1 MSKAE
6 SGMTNLKRLIDRYEH
21 LRRQPILKSSRET
34 LSWWEALQRA
44 SSKELLDKMD
54 KAVAVAKTRLQI
66 AEIPIIG
73 VVGQLNAGKS
83 SVVASLLS
91 EAGRRRVPR
100 GVESKYGTHRFVYWF
115 PERCRQEQ
123 SLQEHIQ
130 QILLSAH
137 EQWPEMLS
145 EDSEQAFEQY
155 RSGRDRPEKIPVP
168 LVAYDPELIKFGFL
182 DCMDIQTKDEPGSK
196 APSHELGARRNE
208 RLEFVA
214 RAARV
219 CSAFFVVWER
229 AQVRDRLLD
238 ELLGQLR
245 QRMADVP
252 MYLLVN
258 KVRPSR
264 PDPLRSIL
272 EDDPDVS
279 TLKSKYQLNGV
290 YVAMDYEVSGWED
303 YTPRGLWQGSADSEP
318 RQTNGADSGKSTER
332 FPMFYTAEPR
342 HRDSQQDIK
351 EYIQD
356 ISREYWLVEL
366 YRQLEPGQL
375 QQQAARS
382 HVQELQQLVK
392 KSLDYLK
399 DWQADC
405 EKNTHEAYQ
414 GLLRFCRDLFA
425 DEKDEPKQIA
435 NQQFMSDLHEAI
447 IRNAPWLVRA
457 ADWIGQKSRHA
468 AETVKN
474 RIIKGWIKL
483 PGVEGLKE
491 GWNKLWEKIFP
502 SQPEQPPLPFKTAEK
517 LAEEL
522 QYQRWIPKTC
532 TRDELKELISEVL
545 PNFHKWLELKT
556 DPQELDR
563 MAQDF
568 WKNLEVWEKFKI
580 LGKSVVVVVGAAV
593 GLAAGVTALVDGG
606 ATLLSTFSLTSWL
619 ATHIAGLEAL
629 TVAVIGTGLAFAVY
643 YDGLVKYNTLPALT
657 TLFYLFC
664 DAFGL
669 PRELCPDK
677 PLRVTFG
684 RGTQREFTLPKLE
697 VPPLRQILPL
707 PNTGIWNW
715 EKEVVREWR
724 ELANERS

>member
-54 KAVAVAKTRLQI
+54 NAVAVARTRLQI
-66 AEIPIIG
+66 AKIPIIG

-115 PERCRQEQ
+115 PQRCLQDQ
-123 SLQEHIQ
+123 SLQQLIQ
-130 QILLSAH
+130 EILSGAH
-137 EQWPEMLS
+137 KELPEMLS
-145 EDSEQAFEQY
+145 EDSERAFEQY

-168 LVAYDPELIKFGFL
+168 LVAYDPRLREFGFL

-214 RAARV
+214 QAARV

-229 AQVRDRLLD
+229 SQVRDRLLD

-252 MYLLVN
+252 MYLLIN

-303 YTPRGLWQGSADSEP
+303 YTPRGLLQGSADNEP

-342 HRDSQQDIK
+342 HFDSQQDIK
-351 EYIQD
+351 YIQN
-356 ISREYWLVEL
+356 IPREYWLVEL

-375 QQQAARS
+375 HQQAARS

-392 KSLDYLK
+392 KSLGALER
-399 DWQADC
+399 WQADC
-405 EKNTHEAYQ
+405 KKNTDEAYE

-435 NQQFMSDLHEAI
+435 NQQFMSDLHEAM
-447 IRNAPWLVRA
+447 IRNAPVLVRFA
-457 ADWIGQKSRHA
+457 ERIGQNSLRA
-468 AETVKN
+468 VETVKN
-474 RIIKGWIKL
+474 WTIKSWIKL
-483 PGVEGLKE
+483 PGVDKVKE
-491 GWNKLWEKIFP
+491 GWNKFWEWLFP
-502 SQPEQPPLPFKTAEK
+502 SRPKQPPLPFKTAED

-532 TRDELKELISEVL
+532 TTDKLKELISEVL
-545 PNFHKWLELKT
+545 GKFHEWLELKT

-568 WKNLEVWEKFKI
+568 WKNLKVREKFKI

-606 ATLLSTFSLTSWL
+606 ATLLSTFSLNSWL
-619 ATHIAGLEAL
+619 ATHIAGLKAL
-629 TVAVIGTGLAFAVY
+629 TVAVIGTGSAFAVY
-643 YDGLVKYNTLPALT
+643 YGGLVKYNTLPALT

-669 PRELCPDK
+669 PRELRPGE
-677 PLRVTFG
+677 PLRVKFG
-684 RGTQREFTLPKLE
+684 RGTNQREYTLPKLN

-715 EKEVVREWR
+715 TEEVREWR
-724 ELANERS
+724 ELADERS